1 MTTVSDSFK
10 LLSKDSRYKPS
21 LFSSILTGE
30 IVREVVNQTNYP
42 WAVYVWKRYPAPFD
56 SECIRDVR
64 RYDDIDLVQGDDVLN
79 GNGGNDILHG
89 QRGNDVLRGDAG
101 DDELYGELGSD
112 TLRGGDGD
120 DILIAEIGYSVR
132 RYSGSIPILK
142 SSGAWKKDIVLEE
155 IGKITGIQKISTK
168 YAVGSINAEAIA
180 AASLVFV
187 ATAYDETGEKYV
199 NSTTGEWFTDLF
211 TYDLEPA
218 YADAL
223 YGDAGDDSEYASFSH
238 LCRFAPS
245 LSQLNGPISSQ
256 Y

>member
-1 MTTVSDSFK
+1 VILEF
-10 LLSKDSRYKPS
+10 LSKHSRYKPS

-30 IVREVVNQTNYP
+30 IVREVVNQTSYP
-42 WAVYVWKRYPAPFD
+42 WTVHVWKRYPAPFD

-89 QRGNDVLRGDAG
+89 QRGNDVLRGDARE
-101 DDELYGELGSD
+101 DELYGELGSD
-112 TLRGGDGD
+112 TLSGGDGD
-120 DILIAEIGYSVR
+120 DILIADIGHSVR
-132 RYSGSIPILK
+132 RYYSGSSTPILK

-155 IGKITGIQKISTK
+155 LGKITDIQKISTK
-168 YAVGSINAEAIA
+168 FAVGSINAEAIA

-199 NSTTGEWFTDLF
+199 NSTTGEWRTDLF

-218 YADAL
+218 HDDKL
-223 YGDAGDDSEYASFSH
+223 YGDAGDDGKSVLIESV
-238 LCRFAPS
+238 L
-245 LSQLNGPISSQ
+245 LQSQHQFMLQS
-256 Y
+256 